1 MSVASKL
8 PKLISIWPDFGQS
21 VGLTRGQSYNAANQM
36 PANVRVQIGG
46 RVWLNEERLLAYLR
60 SGGDLAAR

>member
-21 VGLTRGQSYNAANQM
+21 VGLTRGQSYSAANQM
-36 PANVRVQIGG
+36 PAGVKVQIGG
-46 RVWLNEERLLAYLR
+46 RVLLNEERLLAYLR